1 MAVATYPITD
11 IVRDGPRDRSYTY
24 IMAIPAGG
32 GGTDHAFLGP
42 VETLPEPGNC
52 LGIHVSAAPTT
63 ANLHVLTV
71 YGTFDSATITPS
83 GRNWWVAR
91 GDMPPSAAGG
101 GVNVFLNAVTLGG
114 MIKAY
119 GPARSYRFRVSGP
132 TGLTAGLKLQ
142 AFIITSPRG

>member
-11 IVRDGPRDRSYTY
+11 ITVDGPRERSYTY

-42 VETLPEPGNC
+42 VDASPEPFNYMGV
-52 LGIHVSAAPTT
+52 HVSANPST
-63 ANLHVLTV
+63 ADGHKLTI
-71 YGTFDSATITPS
+71 YGTFDTATVTPS

-91 GDMPPSAAGG
+91 GDMPPSSAGAG
-101 GVNVFLNAVTLGG
+101 LNVQLLAVTLGG
-114 MIKAY
+114 FIQVY

-132 TGLTAGLKLQ
+132 TGLTAGAKLS
-142 AFIITSPRG
+142 AMIITCPRG